1 MKLLILGC
9 GQAGM
14 EIARQ
19 GKKLGWEIKGTTTTP
34 ARVEEIS
41 TVVDEAIVLV
51 GSDREAVK
59 KAAEG
64 CDAIVVSVSP
74 SAVRSAK
81 KEDRGPIY
89 QEVLVE
95 SGKSAAAA
103 CDRVVFCSSISV
115 YGDGTQEPGDVITE
129 ATERQ
134 LGNGEPS
141 TEFFAAGEDT
151 ALAIPGGTT
160 HPAAMTLSSPMSVPE
175 SSFAPMPTSTSRRT
189 RTPCSTAA

>member
-19 GKKLGWEIKGTTTTP
+19 GKALGWEIKGTTTTP
-34 ARVEEIS
+34 GRVDEIS
-41 TVVDEAIVLV
+41 AVVDEAIVLV

-64 CDAIVVSVSP
+64 VDAIVVSVSP

-103 CDRVVFCSSISV
+103 SDRVVFCSSISV
-115 YGDGTQEPGDVITE
+115 YGD
-129 ATERQ
+129 
-134 LGNGEPS
+134 
-141 TEFFAAGEDT
+141 
-151 ALAIPGGTT
+151 
-160 HPAAMTLSSPMSVPE
+160 
-175 SSFAPMPTSTSRRT
+175 
-189 RTPCSTAA
+189 